1 MVCIILQYKAHAKSR
16 TDYLIENSFQ
26 RCGARIIYQLA
37 CHANQKDTQQTTRT
51 TSELRFDHIIYIIM
65 YNIPRANI
73 LVVLAV
79 ISLTVLADVQGN
91 MENEYS
97 LQKGINNHRQVKGET
112 TTKIIAN
119 LRTERQL
126 MTAATDGVNTDGYAS
141 HRHVGA
147 DDYCRFLKSIGK
159 SCP

>member
-1 MVCIILQYKAHAKSR
+1 
-16 TDYLIENSFQ
+16 
-26 RCGARIIYQLA
+26 
-37 CHANQKDTQQTTRT
+37 
-51 TSELRFDHIIYIIM
+51 M
-65 YNIPRANI
+65 YIPRAN

-79 ISLTVLADVQGN
+79 VVALISFTVLDVQGN

-97 LQKGINNHRQVKGET
+97 LQKGNKKANSFHESSIGNSGNKMKREIKFP
-112 TTKIIAN
+112 AN

-126 MTAATDGVNTDGYAS
+126 TVATDGINTDGYAS

-147 DDYCRFLKSIGK
+147 EDYCRFLKSIGK